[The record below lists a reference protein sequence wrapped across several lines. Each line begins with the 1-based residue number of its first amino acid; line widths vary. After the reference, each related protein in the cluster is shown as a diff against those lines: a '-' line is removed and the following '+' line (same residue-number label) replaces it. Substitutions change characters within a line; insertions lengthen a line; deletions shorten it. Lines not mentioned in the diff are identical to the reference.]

1 MKLYVSVGN
10 SRMDKKWNGAEMELA
25 DFVERLSRTTRT
37 AETVEQYRKMTK
49 AQQDSIKDVGGFV
62 LGKLQGGRRKK
73 DTVISRSAITL
84 DMDYGTPGIIDELE
98 LFHDMH
104 CIVYST
110 HKHTAENPRLR
121 VIIPLT
127 REVTPDEYAAVARK
141 IAFFIGIELFDDS
154 TYEPSR
160 LMYWPSTS
168 SDGEFVFKEIEG
180 KTVDPDV
187 MLKTYKDWQDVSTW
201 PVSDR
206 QETLVSRTITK
217 QADPLEKTGIIGA
230 FNRTYTVTQA
240 IDKFI
245 PDVYRPSVM
254 SGRYD
259 YVPADSSA
267 GVVIYDDRFA
277 YSHHSTDPCC
287 GKLMN
292 AFDVVRLH
300 KFGHLD
306 AKALEDTDSVKLPSF
321 KTMQEFASKQDEVKE
336 TLAHERQESAKAEFD
351 NDGADDWQTRL
362 DIDRQG
368 KIKDTLSN
376 IALIVRY
383 DENLQSIVFNQ
394 LKNCVDVIGD
404 LPWTQVK
411 KGWGDA
417 DLACAKLYF
426 EKVYGLWSP
435 SKFKDALLAVI
446 SSERLYHPIKDYF
459 DTLTWDGVERVD
471 SLLIDYLGAED
482 SIYTRAVTRKT
493 IVAAVARVFEPGVKF
508 DSILVLNGP
517 QGIGKSTFFALLG
530 KQWYS
535 DSLSIS
541 DMKDKTAAEKL
552 QGYWILELGEL
563 AGIKKVDVEVV
574 KGFVTRT
581 DDKFRQ
587 SYGINVESHPRACI
601 IVGSTNSESGF
612 LRDVTGNRRFWPVHV
627 SGKGPHHAWDLKD
640 IDQIWAEAIQKYHD
654 GETLY
659 LTGREALEAF
669 DAQQEA
675 MESDDREGIIA
686 DYLDKLLP
694 ASWEN
699 MDLYQRRAFLGGGE
713 FETSGLNGT
722 EKRTCCCVMEIWCEC
737 FGKERQNLKKIDSY
751 EIEGIINKIGGW
763 RRYTGS
769 KSGKMRIPQYGV
781 QKTFIRV
788 SNEKMGNKKSVSD
801 VS

>member
-10 SRMDKKWNGAEMELA
+10 SRMDKRWNGLEMELKDFA
-25 DFVERLSRTTRT
+25 DRLSHTNRT
-37 AETVEQYRKMTK
+37 AETVEQYKKMTK

-62 LGKLQGGRRKK
+62 LGKLKGGRRKK
-73 DTVISRSAITL
+73 DTVVSRSAITL
-84 DMDYGTPGIIDELE
+84 DMDYGTPDIIDELE
-98 LFHDMH
+98 MLHDMH
-104 CIVYST
+104 CIVYAT

-121 VIIPLT
+121 VILPLT

-141 IAFFIGIELFDDS
+141 IADAIGIELFDDS

-168 SDGEFVFKEIEG
+168 SDGEFIFKEIEG
-180 KTVDPDV
+180 QVVNPDTV
-187 MLKTYKDWQDVSTW
+187 LASYTDWHDASSW
-201 PVSDR
+201 PVSTR
-206 QETLVSRTITK
+206 QETIVNRTISK
-217 QADPLEKTGIIGA
+217 QSDPLTKGGIIGA
-230 FNRTYTVTQA
+230 FNRTYSVTAA
-240 IDKFI
+240 IDRFI
-245 PDVYRPSVM
+245 PDVYRPSAM
-254 SGRYD
+254 TGRYD

-267 GVVIYDDRFA
+267 GVVIYEDRFA

-300 KFGHLD
+300 KFGDLD
-306 AKALEDTDSVKLPSF
+306 AKASEDTDSAKLPSF
-321 KTMQEFASKQDEVKE
+321 KAMQEFASKQEAVKE
-336 TLAHERQESAKAEFD
+336 TLVKEREKAAKSDFED
-351 NDGADDWQTRL
+351 TSNGWQTKL

-376 IALIVRY
+376 IALVVRY
-383 DENLQSIVFNQ
+383 DKNLKSIVYNQ
-394 LKNCVDVIGD
+394 LKNCVDVVGE
-404 LPWTQVK
+404 LPWKQVK
-411 KGWGDA
+411 NGWGDT

-446 SSERLYHPIKDYF
+446 SSERLYHPIKEYF
-459 DTLTWDGVERVD
+459 ETLTWDGVERVD
-471 SLLIDYLGAED
+471 TLLINYLGAED
-482 SIYTRAVTRKT
+482 TPYVRAVTRKT
-493 IVAAVARVFEPGVKF
+493 IVAAVARVFEPGIKF

-517 QGIGKSTFFALLG
+517 QGIGKSTFFSILG
-530 KQWYS
+530 REWYS

-587 SYGINVESHPRACI
+587 SYGVNVESHPRTCI
-601 IVGSTNSESGF
+601 IVGSTNSEGGF

-627 SGKGPHHAWDLKD
+627 SGKGKYHAWELRE
-640 IDQIWAEAIQKYHD
+640 IDQIWAEAIHKYHE
-654 GETLY
+654 GEALY
-659 LTGREALEAF
+659 LTGKEAAEAYA
-669 DAQQEA
+669 AQQDA
-675 MESDDREGIIA
+675 MESDDREGIII
-686 DYLDKLLP
+686 DYLNRLLP
-694 ASWEN
+694 IDWDK

-713 FETSGLNGT
+713 FETSGLTGVV
-722 EKRTCCCVMEIWCEC
+722 ERDRCCVMEIWCEC

-763 RRYTGS
+763 SKYEGS
-769 KSGKMRIPQYGV
+769 KSGKSRIPQYGI
-781 QKTFIRV
+781 QKTFFRV
-788 SNEKMGNKKSVSD
+788 SEETDGNK
-801 VS
+801 